1 MPKLAQ
7 IFPADAVRRA
17 EEICENCSSIGAYS
31 PSNGLAYVRKA
42 VAQFIEARDGFPS
55 DPEQIYLTNGAS
67 EGITRLLNAIVAHPK
82 VGVFLPIP
90 QYPLYSATLSMLNG
104 QAIPYELDE
113 QKGWAL
119 DMANLRQAIQE
130 AREGRSIEPR
140 ALVRECDWF

>member
-1 MPKLAQ
+1 M
-7 IFPADAVRRA
+7 
-17 EEICENCSSIGAYS
+17 
-31 PSNGLAYVRKA
+31 RKA

-119 DMANLRQAIQE
+119 DMANLRQAMQE